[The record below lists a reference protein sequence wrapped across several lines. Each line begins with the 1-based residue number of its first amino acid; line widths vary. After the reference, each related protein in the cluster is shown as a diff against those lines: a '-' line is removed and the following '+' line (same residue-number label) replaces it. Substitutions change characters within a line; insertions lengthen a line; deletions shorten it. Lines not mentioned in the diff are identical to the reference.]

1 MLNMEYLL
9 EEAKNNNL
17 PVLKKRAIIREYLQ
31 IIILNSIYKQKPGK
45 YFYFMGGTAMRYFYR
60 LPRFS
65 EDLGF
70 NTPSLGYQEFENI
83 LERIG
88 KDLSREG
95 LPATISVSRRK
106 NLFTAKLLFID
117 VMGRYGISDGLG
129 ASLMIKI
136 EINRPSWELNTDS
149 KVLSMYGYSFTPI
162 LMSRG
167 NLLSEKICALLNRKR
182 GRDIYD
188 TLYMLRKKFPFN
200 ENVLKANNI
209 KLPVGDTILAY
220 LKSVG
225 EKELKQQANQVKPFL
240 FKEDDIDLIIKAPL
254 YGKAFLDDYANGFEG
269 S

>member
-9 EEAKNNNL
+9 EEAENNNL

-31 IIILNSIYKQKPGK
+31 IIILNSIYKQKSGK

-65 EDLGF
+65 EDLDF
-70 NTPSLGYQEFENI
+70 NTLSLGYQEFENV

-95 LPATISVSRRK
+95 LSATISVNRRK
-106 NLFTAKLLFID
+106 NLYTAKLLFVD
-117 VMGRYGISDGLG
+117 VMERYGIIDERG
-129 ASLMIKI
+129 AGLMIKI
-136 EINRPSWELNTDS
+136 EINRPDWELNTNS
-149 KVLSMYGYSFTPI
+149 KVLSMYGYSFTSI

-188 TLYMLRKKFPFN
+188 TLYMLRMKFPFN
-200 ENVLKANNI
+200 ENVLKVNSI
-209 KLPVGDTILAY
+209 KLPVENTILAY
-220 LKSVG
+220 LKSMDG
-225 EKELKQQANQVKPFL
+225 KELKRLADQVKPFL
-240 FKEDDIDLIIKAPL
+240 FKEDDIDLIVKAPL
-254 YGKAFLDDYANGFEG
+254 YGKAFIDDYASGLEDR
-269 S
+269 